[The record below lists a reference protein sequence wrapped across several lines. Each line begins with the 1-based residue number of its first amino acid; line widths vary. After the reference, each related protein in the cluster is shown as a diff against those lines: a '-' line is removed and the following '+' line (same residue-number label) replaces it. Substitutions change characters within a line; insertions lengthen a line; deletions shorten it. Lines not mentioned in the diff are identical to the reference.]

1 MYLLVKTTSL
11 STDVFRLDD
20 DYEATEEKYGELK
33 RYILDE
39 GSSDDDDASG
49 DGSSDDSSD
58 DDDAEKAEASG
69 NQQILDMTETNLV
82 AFRRTVY
89 LTIQSSLDFEECAHK
104 LLRMDIKPGWE
115 VSESGCQASENSRLV
130 QLSHCSICICPCLSL
145 SIMHSYCV
153 RRQMELCNMILDCC
167 GQQRT
172 YEKFFGLL
180 AQRFCMIDRK
190 YVTPFQAIFAE
201 QYATVHRLETNKLR
215 NVGKFFSHLLHTDA
229 ISWKVGV
236 QRYQCTC
243 CTPTPSRGR

>member
-1 MYLLVKTTSL
+1 MYLLVKTTPL

-58 DDDAEKAEASG
+58 DDDAEKAAEGSG

-104 LLRMDIKPGWE
+104 LLRMNIKPGWE
-115 VSESGCQASENSRLV
+115 VSESSRF
-130 QLSHCSICICPCLSL
+130 
-145 SIMHSYCV
+145 
-153 RRQMELCNMILDCC
+153 R
-167 GQQRT
+167 
-172 YEKFFGLL
+172 
-180 AQRFCMIDRK
+180 
-190 YVTPFQAIFAE
+190 
-201 QYATVHRLETNKLR
+201 
-215 NVGKFFSHLLHTDA
+215 
-229 ISWKVGV
+229 
-236 QRYQCTC
+236 
-243 CTPTPSRGR
+243 